1 METLTEAKFFSS
13 LLDRTTDKGNVTMLR
28 MSFSLCCGVMLM
40 MSKFTPAQ
48 IIEI

>member
-1 METLTEAKFFSS
+1 METLTEAKFFSR
-13 LLDRTTDKGNVTMLR
+13 LLDRTTDKDNVMR